1 MLSLSLV
8 NPHLEP
14 SVVDEFSQAQRA
26 CYEEFSA
33 EAAVSEVAQED
44 LLSGR
49 VVYFVARDETGA
61 MVGGLRLHLS
71 FPGTKLPVEHTLSQ
85 LSQLARL
92 LESRRQ
98 HGVAEVCGLW
108 AYSRYRGTKL
118 SNALVRTAV
127 AAAPLC
133 ETNLLIALS
142 HHYVVNHW
150 APIGFTAEPRLGV
163 HSYPDAR
170 YFSKVILLDP
180 VRLATAEPEHKWR
193 ILGLR
198 QALRMHC
205 PIFWSP
211 ETEEHV
217 PVQPS
222 EHVPVSSSS
231 EHIAGGIAQAEHPA

>member
-85 LSQLARL
+85 LSQLARGQGMAMAANKQAGIRAAVVMDPFSAAMAREHNDANVL
-92 LESRRQ
+92 CLGARVVGTGLALDIVATWLGAEFEGGRHQRRLDKIAALEGRAS
-98 HGVAEVCGLW
+98 
-108 AYSRYRGTKL
+108 T
-118 SNALVRTAV
+118 
-127 AAAPLC
+127 
-133 ETNLLIALS
+133 
-142 HHYVVNHW
+142 
-150 APIGFTAEPRLGV
+150 
-163 HSYPDAR
+163 
-170 YFSKVILLDP
+170 
-180 VRLATAEPEHKWR
+180 
-193 ILGLR
+193 
-198 QALRMHC
+198 
-205 PIFWSP
+205 
-211 ETEEHV
+211 
-217 PVQPS
+217 
-222 EHVPVSSSS
+222 VSS
-231 EHIAGGIAQAEHPA
+231 